1 MPAKCGKPEFP
12 SNKLQSESFSPSEP
26 ETRNEATVWLDALRE
41 SVEDTTIPLSFSAF
55 FSSNLNPCQNISDIS
70 VLLPLLPESINST
83 AIVRHCITV
92 ICKIIEH
99 FNPGQSPVI
108 TGDQLV

>member
-1 MPAKCGKPEFP
+1 MPE
-12 SNKLQSESFSPSEP
+12 LLESESFFPSES
-26 ETRNEATVWLDALRE
+26 ETRNEAIAWLDALRE
-41 SVEDTTIPLSFSAF
+41 SVEDTTIPLSFLAF

-70 VLLPLLPESINST
+70 VLLPLLPGSINST

-99 FNPGQSPVI
+99 FNPGQSPLI
-108 TGDQLV
+108 TDDQLV